1 MNSMK
6 ILISDTELQSICL
19 NLSVHV
25 ATQFLEL
32 KHQQFVQPVGQQLVQ
47 LNVTTGLCSQK
58 GSVCLLETSF
68 KMSRRRV
75 FRD

>member
-1 MNSMK
+1 
-6 ILISDTELQSICL
+6 
-19 NLSVHV
+19 
-25 ATQFLEL
+25 
-32 KHQQFVQPVGQQLVQ
+32 VGQQLVQ